1 MRRSFG
7 RQRGGALAELAI
19 AMPILLLLLV
29 GTVDFGRVYY
39 TGMAVAQAARAG
51 AEYGS
56 QKASTSDDVADI
68 KTAAKN
74 AVASDLTLADGDI
87 AWSRT
92 CECATNAGVFSV
104 TSPANDCSADCGAGH
119 LVIAVNVTVTKAFT
133 TLISYPG
140 IPHTV
145 TIARTVKIRVQ

>member
-1 MRRSFG
+1 MRGNRA

-19 AMPILLLLLV
+19 AMPILLLILV
-29 GTVDFGRVYY
+29 GTVDFGRVFY

-51 AEYGS
+51 AEYGA
-56 QKASTSDDVADI
+56 QKASTSVDEANI
-68 KTAAKN
+68 KAAAKS

-87 AWSRT
+87 TWSRT
-92 CECATNAGVFSV
+92 CECATNAGVFSA

-119 LVIAVNVTVTKAFT
+119 LVIAVNVAVSKGFT

-140 IPHTV
+140 IPHTI
-145 TIARTVKIRVQ
+145 TITRTVKIRVQ